1 MLWIMSGTFNQF
13 NYSHSFSLCC
23 PSACSGDHTET
34 VEIEFDPEKQTYEK
48 LLKMFW
54 ANHDP
59 TQCHKRQYMS
69 AIFYHGE
76 EQKAK
81 AEKSKEE
88 HQETVKREI
97 QTKIL
102 PAGTFYQAE
111 E

>member
-1 MLWIMSGTFNQF
+1 M
-13 NYSHSFSLCC
+13 
-23 PSACSGDHTET
+23 
-34 VEIEFDPEKQTYEK
+34 EIQFDPEKQTYEK

-69 AIFYHGE
+69 AIFYHSE
-76 EQKAK
+76 EQKSL
-81 AEKSKEE
+81 AEKTQEE
-88 HQETVKREI
+88 HQATVRRTI

-102 PAGTFYQAE
+102 PAETFYQAE